1 MFIREQCVSRYVTKP
16 ANFSAEEQDQLFR
29 LLRQLDGDSSATQRD
44 LAAAVGVSLGRLNT
58 LLRSATDASLVE
70 RITKDS
76 ADKRQRVAYALTLK
90 GASEKNRLTDIF
102 LARKF
107 AEYDA
112 LHAELTG
119 TASGFSPLKGRTKL
133 MQNNLAPIPE
143 LYVSYDSAQKLK
155 VEAADLTSHDLTP
168 RQICDL
174 ELLMNGGFNPL
185 KGFLSEADYD
195 SVVDNMRLTTG
206 ELWPMPITL
215 DVSKDFADSIE
226 LGQDIAL
233 RDQEGVILGTMTVT
247 DKWVPNK
254 AKEAEK
260 VFGADDLAHPAVNY
274 LHHTAGEV
282 YLGGPVTGIQQPVH
296 YDFRA
301 RRDTPNELRAYF
313 RKMGWRKIVA
323 FQTRN
328 PLHRAHQ
335 ELTFRAAREAEANLL
350 IHPVVGL
357 TKPGDIDHF
366 TRVRCYEAV
375 LDQYPASTTTMS
387 LLNLAMRMA
396 GPREAVWHGLI
407 RKNHGCTHFIVGRD
421 HAGPGKNSAGED
433 FYGPYDAQDLFREHQ
448 EEIGITMV
456 DFKHMVY
463 VQERAQYEP
472 ADEIADKDDV
482 TILNISGTELRRRLA
497 EGLEIPEWF
506 SFPTVVQELRKSKPP
521 RAKQGFTVF
530 FTGFSG
536 SGKST
541 IANALMV
548 KLMEMGGR
556 PVTLLDGDIVRKN
569 LSSELGFSKEHRDL
583 NIRRIGYVASEIT
596 KNGGIAICAP
606 IAPYAST
613 RRAVRE
619 DIEAF
624 GAFVEVHVATTI
636 EECERRDRKG
646 LYKLAREGK
655 IKEFTGISDPYD
667 VPENPELSVETENV
681 EVDNCAHQV
690 LLKLESMGLIKA

>member
-1 MFIREQCVSRYVTKP
+1 MSILAQNRSVED
-16 ANFSAEEQDQLFR
+16 EDHLFR
-29 LLRQLDGDSSATQRD
+29 LLRQLDHAPQASQRATATA
-44 LAAAVGVSLGRLNT
+44 LGISLGRLNAQ
-58 LLRSATDASLVE
+58 LRAAADAGLIKITD
-70 RITKDS
+70 RDDT
-76 ADKRQRVAYALTLK
+76 DKRKRFAYVITLR
-90 GASEKNRLTDIF
+90 GGSEKNRLTDAF
-102 LARKF
+102 LKRKF
-107 AEYDA
+107 TEYDA

-119 TASGFSPLKGRTKL
+119 TTSGLSPFKHRTKL

-143 LYVSYDSAQKLK
+143 LYVSFDSSQKMKL
-155 VEAADLTSHDLTP
+155 EAADLTSHDLTA

-185 KGFLSEADYD
+185 KGFLSEADYNG
-195 SVVDNMRLTTG
+195 VVDNMRLADGT
-206 ELWPMPITL
+206 LWPMPITL
-215 DVSKDFADSIE
+215 DVKADYADTIE
-226 LGQDIAL
+226 IGQDIAL

-247 DKWVPNK
+247 DKWTPNK
-254 AKEAEK
+254 AHEAEM
-260 VFGADDLAHPAVNY
+260 VFGADDSAHPAVNY
-274 LHHTAGEV
+274 LHNTAGDV

-313 RKMGWRKIVA
+313 RKMGWRKVVA

-335 ELTFRAAREAEANLL
+335 ELTFRAAKEAQANLL

-357 TKPGDIDHF
+357 TKPGDVDHF

-375 LDQYPASTTTMS
+375 LDQYPASTTAMS

-421 HAGPGKNSAGED
+421 HAGPGNNSQGED

-448 EEIGITMV
+448 DEMGIIMV
-456 DFKHMVY
+456 DFKHMVW
-463 VQERAQYEP
+463 VSERAQYE
-472 ADEIADKDDV
+472 AMDEIKDKEDV

-506 SFPTVVQELRKSKPP
+506 SFPQVVAELRKTKPA
-521 RAKQGFTVF
+521 RDKQGFTVF
-530 FTGFSG
+530 LTGFSG

-606 IAPYAST
+606 IAPYATT

-619 DIEAF
+619 DIEGF
-624 GAFVEVHVATTI
+624 GAFIEIHVATSI

-646 LYKLAREGK
+646 LYKLARAGK

-667 VPENPELSVETENV
+667 VPANPEMSMETENV
-681 EVDNCAHQV
+681 DVDNCAHQII
-690 LLKLESMGLIKA
+690 LKLESMGLIKA

>member
-1 MFIREQCVSRYVTKP
+1 MATTPSSP
-16 ANFSAEEQDQLFR
+16 LQDDPDLLFR
-29 LLRQLDGDSSATQRD
+29 LLRQLDIAPDASQR
-44 LAAAVGVSLGRLNT
+44 AMAGAIGVSLGRING
-58 LLRSATDASLVE
+58 LLRDAVE
-70 RITKDS
+70 AGFIKIGHRNS
-76 ADKRQRVAYALTLK
+76 ADKRSHTAYDLTPKGGAAKNQLIEAFLK
-90 GASEKNRLTDIF
+90 
-102 LARKF
+102 RKF

-119 TASGFSPLKGRTKL
+119 HASGINPLKLRSTL
-133 MQNNLAPIPE
+133 MQSNLAPIPE
-143 LYVSYDSAQKLK
+143 LFVSYDSAQKMK
-155 VEAADLTSHDLTP
+155 MEAADLTSHDLTP

-185 KGFLSEADYD
+185 KGFLSEEDYNG
-195 SVVDNMRLTTG
+195 VVDNMRLADGT
-206 ELWPMPITL
+206 LWPMPITL
-215 DVSKDFADSIE
+215 DVSAEYAASLE

-247 DKWVPNK
+247 DRWTPNK
-254 AKEAEK
+254 SHEAEM
-260 VFGADDLAHPAVNY
+260 VFGADDSAHPSVNY
-274 LHHTAGEV
+274 LHNQAGNV

-313 RKMGWRKIVA
+313 RKMGWRKVVA

-335 ELTFRAAREAEANLL
+335 ELTFRAAKEAQANLL

-375 LDQYPASTTTMS
+375 LDQYPSSTTSMS

-421 HAGPGKNSAGED
+421 HAGPGKNSAGDD

-448 EEIGITMV
+448 EEMGIEMV

-472 ADEIADKDDV
+472 ADEIADKDNV
-482 TILNISGTELRRRLA
+482 TVLNISGTELRRRLQ

-506 SFPTVVQELRKSKPP
+506 SFPAVVNELRKSKPP

-606 IAPYAST
+606 IAPYATT
-613 RRAVRE
+613 RAAVRQDVE
-619 DIEAF
+619 DF
-624 GAFVEVHVATTI
+624 GAFVEVHVATTL

-667 VPENPELSVETENV
+667 VPSNPELSLETENI

-690 LLKLESMGLIKA
+690 LLKLESMGLIGA

>member
-1 MFIREQCVSRYVTKP
+1 MQK
-16 ANFSAEEQDQLFR
+16 N
-29 LLRQLDGDSSATQRD
+29 
-44 LAAAVGVSLGRLNT
+44 
-58 LLRSATDASLVE
+58 
-70 RITKDS
+70 
-76 ADKRQRVAYALTLK
+76 LT
-90 GASEKNRLTDIF
+90 
-102 LARKF
+102 
-107 AEYDA
+107 
-112 LHAELTG
+112 
-119 TASGFSPLKGRTKL
+119 PV
-133 MQNNLAPIPE
+133 PE
-143 LYVSYDSAQKLK
+143 LYVSYDSAQKIK
-155 VEAADLTSHDLTP
+155 MEAAELVSWDLTP

-185 KGFLSEADYD
+185 KGFLSQADYNC
-195 SVVDNMRLTTG
+195 VVENMRLADDA
-206 ELWPMPITL
+206 LWPIPITL
-215 DVSKDFADSIE
+215 DVSQGFADSVE

-233 RDQEGVILGTMTVT
+233 RDQEGVILATITVT
-247 DKWVPNK
+247 DSWLPNK
-254 AKEAEK
+254 AREAEM
-260 VFGADDLAHPAVNY
+260 VFGSDDLAHPAVNY
-274 LHHTAGEV
+274 LHNQAGAV

-296 YDFRA
+296 YDFRG

-313 RKMGWRKIVA
+313 HKMGWRRVVA

-335 ELTFRAAREAEANLL
+335 ELTFRAAKEAQANLL
-350 IHPVVGL
+350 IHPVVGM

-375 LDQYPASTTTMS
+375 LDQYPSSTTAMS

-407 RKNHGCTHFIVGRD
+407 RANHGCTHFIVGRD
-421 HAGPGKNSAGED
+421 HAGPGKNSVGED
-433 FYGPYDAQDLFREHQ
+433 FYGPYDAQELFRSFES
-448 EEIGITMV
+448 EIGVEMV

-472 ADEIADKDDV
+472 ADEVEKGFTV
-482 TILNISGTELRRRLA
+482 LNISGTELRRRLS

-506 SFPTVVQELRKSKPP
+506 SFPQVVSELRKSRPP
-521 RAKQGFTVF
+521 RDKQGFTVF

-541 IANALMV
+541 IANALMI

-606 IAPYAST
+606 IAPYST
-613 RRAVRE
+613 TRHAVRE
-619 DIEAF
+619 DVEAF
-624 GAFVEVHVATTI
+624 GAFVEVHVATSI
-636 EECERRDRKG
+636 DECERRDRKG
-646 LYKLAREGK
+646 LYKLARAGK

-667 VPENPELSVETENV
+667 VPKTPELRLETEYV

-690 LLKLESMGLIKA
+690 LLKLESMGLIGP

>member
-1 MFIREQCVSRYVTKP
+1 MPAVIGKP
-16 ANFSAEEQDQLFR
+16 TTPEEEDLLFR
-29 LLRQLDGDSSATQRD
+29 MLRQLDVASDASQRATASA
-44 LAAAVGVSLGRLNT
+44 LGVSLGRLNAQ
-58 LLRSATDASLVE
+58 LRAATEMGLVKITE
-70 RITKDS
+70 RGGP
-76 ADKRQRVAYALTLK
+76 DKRQRFAYAITSRGAAELIRLRDTFLT
-90 GASEKNRLTDIF
+90 
-102 LARKF
+102 RKF

-119 TASGFSPLKGRTKL
+119 TTSGFEPFKHRTKL

-143 LYVSYDSAQKLK
+143 LYVSYESAQKLK
-155 VEAADLTSHDLTP
+155 VEAGELTSHDLSP

-185 KGFLSEADYD
+185 KGFMSEADYNG
-195 SVVDNMRLTTG
+195 VVNDMRLTDG
-206 ELWPMPITL
+206 ALWPMPITL
-215 DVSKDFADSIE
+215 DVSEDYAGTVE
-226 LGQDIAL
+226 VGQDIAL
-233 RDQEGVILGTMTVT
+233 RDQEGVILATMTVT
-247 DKWVPNK
+247 DKWEPNK
-254 AKEAEK
+254 AVEAEK
-260 VFGADDLAHPAVNY
+260 VFGADDDAHPAVNY
-274 LHHTAGEV
+274 LHNQAGKI

-301 RRDTPNELRAYF
+301 RRDTPNELRAFF
-313 RKMGWRKIVA
+313 RKMGWRKVVA

-335 ELTFRAAREAEANLL
+335 ELTFRAAKEAQANLL
-350 IHPVVGL
+350 IHPIVGM
-357 TKPGDIDHF
+357 TKPGDVDHF

-375 LDQYPASTTTMS
+375 LDKYPQSTTSMS

-407 RKNHGCTHFIVGRD
+407 RANHGCTHFIVGRD

-433 FYGPYDAQDLFREHQ
+433 FYGPYDAQDLYRANQ
-448 EEIGITMV
+448 SEIGCEMV
-456 DFKHMVY
+456 DFKHMVW
-463 VQERAQYEP
+463 VQERAQYE
-472 ADEIADKDDV
+472 AIDEIEDKENI

-506 SFPTVVQELRKSKPP
+506 SFPEVVKELRKTKPP
-521 RAKQGFTVF
+521 RSKQGFTVF

-606 IAPYAST
+606 IAPYATT

-619 DIEAF
+619 DVEAF
-624 GAFVEVHVATTI
+624 GAFIEVHVATTI
-636 EECERRDRKG
+636 EECEKRDRKG

-667 VPENPELSVETENV
+667 VPVNPELSVETENV

-690 LLKLESMGLIKA
+690 ILKLESMGLIAAQ

>member
-1 MFIREQCVSRYVTKP
+1 M
-16 ANFSAEEQDQLFR
+16 
-29 LLRQLDGDSSATQRD
+29 
-44 LAAAVGVSLGRLNT
+44 
-58 LLRSATDASLVE
+58 AS
-70 RITKDS
+70 
-76 ADKRQRVAYALTLK
+76 
-90 GASEKNRLTDIF
+90 
-102 LARKF
+102 
-107 AEYDA
+107 
-112 LHAELTG
+112 
-119 TASGFSPLKGRTKL
+119 
-133 MQNNLAPIPE
+133 NLAPIPE
-143 LYVSYDSAQKLK
+143 LYVSYESAQKLK
-155 VEAADLTSHDLTP
+155 VEAGNLASHDLTP

-185 KGFLSEADYD
+185 KGFLTEEDYD
-195 SVVDNMRLTTG
+195 SVVETMRTKDG
-206 ELWPMPITL
+206 ALWPMPVTL
-215 DVSKDFADSIE
+215 DVSEKFADTVE

-233 RDQEGVILGTMTVT
+233 RDQEGVILATMTVT

-254 AKEAEK
+254 SREAEK

-274 LHHTAGEV
+274 LHNHAGAV
-282 YLGGPVTGIQQPVH
+282 YLGGPITGIQQPVH

-335 ELTFRAAREAEANLL
+335 ELTFRAAKEAQANLL
-350 IHPVVGL
+350 IHPVVGM
-357 TKPGDIDHF
+357 TKPGDVDHF

-375 LDQYPASTTTMS
+375 LDKYPSSTTHLS

-396 GPREAVWHGLI
+396 GPREALWHAII
-407 RKNHGCTHFIVGRD
+407 RKNHGLTHFIVGRD
-421 HAGPGKNSAGED
+421 HAGPGKNSQGED
-433 FYGPYDAQDLFREHQ
+433 FYGPYDAQELVRQHQ
-448 EEIGITMV
+448 EEVGIEMV

-463 VQERAQYEP
+463 VQEKAQYFP
-472 ADEIADKDDV
+472 IDEVPEGATV
-482 TILNISGTELRRRLA
+482 LNISGTELRRRLA

-506 SFPTVVQELRKSKPP
+506 SFPEVVKELRRTKPP

-606 IAPYAST
+606 IAPYAAT

-619 DIEAF
+619 DVENF
-624 GAFVEVHVATTI
+624 GAFIEVHVATSI
-636 EECERRDRKG
+636 EECEKRDRKG

-667 VPENPELSVETENV
+667 VPENPELRVETEGTD
-681 EVDNCAHQV
+681 VDNCAHQV
-690 LLKLESMGLIKA
+690 ILKLEQMGLIAG

>member
-1 MFIREQCVSRYVTKP
+1 MQ
-16 ANFSAEEQDQLFR
+16 
-29 LLRQLDGDSSATQRD
+29 SS
-44 LAAAVGVSLGRLNT
+44 N
-58 LLRSATDASLVE
+58 
-70 RITKDS
+70 
-76 ADKRQRVAYALTLK
+76 LT
-90 GASEKNRLTDIF
+90 
-102 LARKF
+102 
-107 AEYDA
+107 
-112 LHAELTG
+112 
-119 TASGFSPLKGRTKL
+119 
-133 MQNNLAPIPE
+133 PIPE
-143 LYVSYDSAQKLK
+143 LYVSYESAQKLK
-155 VEAADLTSHDLTP
+155 LEAAELPSWDLSP

-185 KGFLSEADYD
+185 KGFMGQADYD
-195 SVVDNMRLTTG
+195 GVVENMRLEDG
-206 ELWPMPITL
+206 SLWPMPITL
-215 DVSKDFADSIE
+215 DISQKFADEIE
-226 LGQDIAL
+226 PGQDIAL
-233 RDQEGVILGTMTVT
+233 RDQEGVILAILSIS
-247 DKWVPNK
+247 DKWTPNK
-254 AKEAEK
+254 GREAEM
-260 VFGADDLAHPAVNY
+260 VFGADDDAHPAVNY
-274 LHHTAGEV
+274 LHNTAGPV
-282 YLGGPVTGIQQPVH
+282 NLGGAVTGIQQPVH

-301 RRDTPNELRAYF
+301 RRDTPNEMRAFF
-313 RKMGWRKIVA
+313 RKLGWRRVVA

-335 ELTFRAAREAEANLL
+335 ELTFRAAKEAQANLL
-350 IHPVVGL
+350 IHPVVGM
-357 TKPGDIDHF
+357 TKPGDVDHF

-375 LDQYPASTTTMS
+375 LDKYPSSTTSMS

-407 RKNHGCTHFIVGRD
+407 RANHGCTHFIVGRD
-421 HAGPGKNSAGED
+421 HAGPGKNSAGDD
-433 FYGPYDAQDLFREHQ
+433 FYGPYDAQDLYRKHQ
-448 EEIGITMV
+448 DEIGAEMV

-463 VQERAQYEP
+463 VQERAQYEA
-472 ADEIADKDDV
+472 ADEIKGDV
-482 TILNISGTELRRRLA
+482 TVLNISGTELRRRLA

-506 SFPTVVQELRKSKPP
+506 SFPEVVKELRRTRPP
-521 RAKQGFTVF
+521 RSQQGFTVF

-606 IAPYAST
+606 IAPYATT

-619 DIEAF
+619 DIEGF
-624 GAFVEVHVATTI
+624 GAFLEVHVATSI

-646 LYKLAREGK
+646 LYKLARAGK

-667 VPENPELSVETENV
+667 VPENPELRVETENV

-690 LLKLESMGLIKA
+690 ILKLESMGLIAG

>member
-1 MFIREQCVSRYVTKP
+1 M
-16 ANFSAEEQDQLFR
+16 
-29 LLRQLDGDSSATQRD
+29 
-44 LAAAVGVSLGRLNT
+44 GRLKVP
-58 LLRSATDASLVE
+58 LVE
-70 RITKDS
+70 IIATAK
-76 ADKRQRVAYALTLK
+76 
-90 GASEKNRLTDIF
+90 EEPM
-102 LARKF
+102 LA
-107 AEYDA
+107 
-112 LHAELTG
+112 
-119 TASGFSPLKGRTKL
+119 
-133 MQNNLAPIPE
+133 NLSPIPE
-143 LYVSYDSAQKLK
+143 LYVSHESAQKLK
-155 VEAADLTSHDLTP
+155 VEAADLISWDLTP

-185 KGFLSEADYD
+185 KGFLSEADYN
-195 SVVDNMRLTTG
+195 SVVETMRLEDG
-206 ELWPMPITL
+206 SLWPMPITL
-215 DVSKDFADSIE
+215 DVGEAFAEKLNI
-226 LGQDIAL
+226 GQDIAL
-233 RDQEGVILGTMTVT
+233 RDQEGVILATMTVT
-247 DKWVPNK
+247 DRWMPDN
-254 AKEAEK
+254 AKEAK
-260 VFGADDLAHPAVNY
+260 LVFGADDLAHPAVNY
-274 LHHTAGEV
+274 LHNTAGAV
-282 YLGGPVTGIQQPVH
+282 YLGGPVVGIQQPIH

-313 RKMGWRKIVA
+313 RKLGWRKVVA

-335 ELTFRAAREAEANLL
+335 ELTFRAAKEAQANLM
-350 IHPVVGL
+350 IHPVVGM

-375 LDQYPASTTTMS
+375 LDKYPAATTTMS

-421 HAGPGKNSAGED
+421 HAGPGKNSAGEE
-433 FYGPYDAQDLFREHQ
+433 FYGPYDAQDLFRAYQ
-448 EEIGITMV
+448 EEMGIEMM

-472 ADEIADKDDV
+472 ADEIEEGV
-482 TILNISGTELRRRLA
+482 TVLNISGTELRRRLS

-506 SFPTVVQELRKSKPP
+506 SFPEVVAELRKTRPP
-521 RAKQGFTVF
+521 RSKQGFTVF

-596 KNGGIAICAP
+596 KNGGIALCAP

-619 DIEAF
+619 DVEQF
-624 GAFVEVHVATTI
+624 GAFAEVHVATSI

-667 VPENPELSVETENV
+667 VPENPELRVETENV
-681 EVDNCAHQV
+681 EVDHCAHQV
-690 LLKLESMGLIKA
+690 LLKLESMGLIAAQ